1 MRDEL
6 IKAARPV
13 LKWLGGTLLVVF
25 VLVWIA
31 APSAVT
37 IAAGVTVVLF
47 VVVRYC
53 LLTSTPHPLLA
64 ALIGALAPQLP
75 GPLLQRALE
84 APLMI
89 RDEWERAKALVVLA
103 PQLPD
108 EPRAVA
114 LQQSLEA
121 APMIQDE
128 GWRAQVLRVLA
139 PQLSGPLLQY
149 GLEATRK
156 NEMWRMWVPAALFSR
171 RSDLA
176 PMLPSVRYA
185 LANHLLTLKDRR
197 RRDVLMF
204 CATESL
210 FTPPILSPATV
221 SLIAAHIAEICQEW
235 RWL

>member
-1 MRDEL
+1 MIQSKERQAE
-6 IKAARPV
+6 A
-13 LKWLGGTLLVVF
+13 LVA
-25 VLVWIA
+25 LV
-31 APSAVT
+31 PHLPGEQRAV
-37 IAAGVTVVLF
+37 ALQPGLEVAL
-47 VVVRYC
+47 
-53 LLTSTPHPLLA
+53 
-64 ALIGALAPQLP
+64 LIGNEWARAEALTALAPQLP

-89 RDEWERAKALVVLA
+89 RDEWERAKALVALA

-121 APMIQDE
+121 ALMIQDE

-221 SLIAAHIAEICQEW
+221 SLLAAHIAEICQEW